1 MDAQPASPSVAAMIV
16 LVTGSLKVDDGEHPM
31 NYTQT
36 FHLIP
41 EGGTYYVSVHCYTT
55 EAHR

>member
-1 MDAQPASPSVAAMIV
+1 MIV

-41 EGGTYYVSVHCYTT
+41 EGGTYYVSVHYYTT